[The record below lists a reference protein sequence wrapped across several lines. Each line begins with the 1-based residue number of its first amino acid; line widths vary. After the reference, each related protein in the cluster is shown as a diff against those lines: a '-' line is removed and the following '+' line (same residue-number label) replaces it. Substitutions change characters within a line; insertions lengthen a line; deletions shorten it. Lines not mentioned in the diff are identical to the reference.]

1 MRSVLYVVAA
11 VLTWTGIA
19 AGETWEA
26 EVFPA
31 EREISGDAESGARLI
46 FVTSNTAEDSN
57 LYFHQ
62 HSWLADSSLL
72 VFRTVRSGKME
83 LFGYIEATGEL
94 CRLQQPGHVLQ
105 GDTTASAFGNRM
117 YVVRDGQ
124 VCEWTIEVAS
134 ATPGTATQVS
144 VTERIIGPLPELPGS
159 VTGLNENSDGTLLIL
174 GFTAVPP
181 AASHIVWMEPATG
194 AVRQKAAIGA
204 AISHTQASATQP
216 GLVMFTRDSTDRAA
230 TLQTGSLSQRMWLV
244 SIDKP
249 EPWKLYRQLEGEL
262 VTHEHFWTEDRVV
275 FCTGIPRAGYA
286 EESHVKVIDINTGIA
301 RIICPGSWWPGG
313 SPEEVAKLNWWHCAG
328 APNGRFVAAD
338 NWHGVI
344 AITSGLS
351 ARYRVLTS
359 GHRTY
364 GSGPHPHVGWDPT
377 GYRVVFASNQRGN
390 SDVVIAELPESWK
403 GDW

>member
-1 MRSVLYVVAA
+1 LY
-11 VLTWTGIA
+11 
-19 AGETWEA
+19 
-26 EVFPA
+26 
-31 EREISGDAESGARLI
+31 
-46 FVTSNTAEDSN
+46 
-57 LYFHQ
+57 
-62 HSWLADSSLL
+62 
-72 VFRTVRSGKME
+72 
-83 LFGYIEATGEL
+83 GYIEATGEL
-94 CRLQQPGHVLQ
+94 CRLQQPDKPVQ
-105 GDTTASAFGNRM
+105 SDTTASVFGNRLF
-117 YVVRDGQ
+117 VARDRQ
-124 VCEWTIEVAS
+124 VCEWSIDVA
-134 ATPGTATQVS
+134 PGAGTEKTRVS
-144 VTERIIGPLPELPGS
+144 VSERIIGPLPELPGS
-159 VTGLNENSDGTLLIL
+159 VSGLNENSDGTLLVL
-174 GFTAVPP
+174 GFTAQPP
-181 AASHIVWMEPATG
+181 APSHIVWMDRQTG
-194 AVRQKAAIGA
+194 AVRQKVVVEAAIQH
-204 AISHTQASATQP
+204 IQASATQP
-216 GLVMFTRDSTDRAA
+216 GLVMFTRDSTDRAV
-230 TLQTGSLSQRMWLV
+230 TLQSGTLAQRMWLV
-244 SIDKP
+244 SLEKP
-249 EPWKLYRQLEGEL
+249 EPWKLYPQLEGEL

-286 EESHVKVIDINTGIA
+286 EESHVKVIDINTGSA

-344 AITSGLS
+344 AIASGLS